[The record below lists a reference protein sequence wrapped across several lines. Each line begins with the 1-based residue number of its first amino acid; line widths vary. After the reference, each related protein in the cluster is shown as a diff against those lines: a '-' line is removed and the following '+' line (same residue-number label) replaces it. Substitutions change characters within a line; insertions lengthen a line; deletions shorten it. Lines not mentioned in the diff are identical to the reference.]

1 MSAILIVKYFQEKSA
16 VSIWFLTNLWYY
28 QDGDNQEMQLL
39 INTLSQKSTLV
50 AFKVKVLKSVQIIK
64 NTYKKWKKNRFLAF
78 IVTIWS
84 YFNSFFKWIT
94 ALEQ

>member
-1 MSAILIVKYFQEKSA
+1 MSAMLIVKYFQEKSA
-16 VSIWFLTNLWYY
+16 VSIWFPTNLWYY

-64 NTYKKWKKNRFLAF
+64 NTYKKWKNK
-78 IVTIWS
+78 
-84 YFNSFFKWIT
+84 
-94 ALEQ
+94 